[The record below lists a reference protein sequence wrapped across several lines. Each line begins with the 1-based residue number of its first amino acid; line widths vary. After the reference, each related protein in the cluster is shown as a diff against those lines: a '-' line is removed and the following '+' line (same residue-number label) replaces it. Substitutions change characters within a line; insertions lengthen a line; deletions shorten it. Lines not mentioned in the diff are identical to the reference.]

1 MGNNMKAIQ
10 VDGEGLV
17 WADYAAPEC
26 GPDEIRIQVKATAIN
41 RADLMQRAG
50 GYAPPPGASEI
61 MGLECAGEVVELGA
75 GVDGFKLGDGVCALL
90 AGGGYAEQVVVP
102 AGQVLPIPSGLNF
115 VEATA
120 LPEVFATAYL
130 NLYVEGALQDGER
143 VILHAGAS
151 GVGTAAIQMLKHT
164 NNPSFVT
171 VGSEDKLAQCVA
183 LGAEGGSIRHDGSF
197 LAKAQEWAGPSGVD
211 MILDPVG
218 AQYLG
223 DNLTVLGLGG
233 RLVLIGLMS
242 GIQSEINLAML
253 MMKRARVIGSTL
265 RARPI
270 AEKTAVMQGLLK
282 DVWPK
287 IATGDIRPII
297 DAQFPIQEMQAA
309 HTLMAGNGTVGKVV
323 LSV

>member
-1 MGNNMKAIQ
+1 M
-10 VDGEGLV
+10 
-17 WADYAAPEC
+17 
-26 GPDEIRIQVKATAIN
+26 
-41 RADLMQRAG
+41 
-50 GYAPPPGASEI
+50 
-61 MGLECAGEVVELGA
+61 
-75 GVDGFKLGDGVCALL
+75 
-90 AGGGYAEQVVVP
+90 
-102 AGQVLPIPSGLNF
+102 
-115 VEATA
+115 
-120 LPEVFATAYL
+120 
-130 NLYVEGALQDGER
+130 EGALQDGER

-223 DNLTVLGLGG
+223 DNLSVLGLGG

-242 GIQSEINLAML
+242 GIQSEINLGML
-253 MMKRARVIGSTL
+253 MMKRTRVIGSTL

-309 HTLMAGNGTVGKVV
+309 HALMAGNGTVGKVV